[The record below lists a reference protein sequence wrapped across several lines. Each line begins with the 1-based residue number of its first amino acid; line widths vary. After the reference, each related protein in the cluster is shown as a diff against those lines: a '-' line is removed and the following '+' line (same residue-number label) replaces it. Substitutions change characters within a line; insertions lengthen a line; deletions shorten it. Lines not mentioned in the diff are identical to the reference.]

1 LANKKRKR
9 VAHCFGCNGDNRL
22 DLQLFLVWYFLMGF
36 LLGNGVPHFE
46 FGAAGKVFRSPFGQK
61 SSPRTNV
68 LWGASNFVAATL
80 IAAVLIALNL
90 YNSYALVAML
100 AGFWLMMLMF
110 GTGIK
115 RFLNEE
121 PSP

>member
-1 LANKKRKR
+1 MS
-9 VAHCFGCNGDNRL
+9 
-22 DLQLFLVWYFLMGF
+22 LQLFLIWYFLIGF
-36 LLGNGVPHFE
+36 LLGNGVPHFA

-68 LWGASNFVAATL
+68 LWGLSNFVAATVIVAGL
-80 IAAVLIALNL
+80 VALNL
-90 YNSYALVAML
+90 YSDYALPTLL

-115 RFLNEE
+115 RFMNE
-121 PSP
+121 